1 MPSRRNRIRNRE
13 VLGDGGEIRILELL
27 KDKGKR
33 CSAGDC
39 INPRISE
46 VPYCEY
52 HARRKVE
59 EETAQMFRECNR
71 DGRWG

>member
-1 MPSRRNRIRNRE
+1 MPRRRNRLRDTEGQND
-13 VLGDGGEIRILELL
+13 DGFINIQNLL
-27 KDKGKR
+27 KDKHKR
-33 CSAGDC
+33 CSAEDC
-39 INPRISE
+39 FNPRMAD